1 MSAPVRFISSEVVW
15 CAVRQAVF
23 NHTPYF
29 VSHPVLDCDATFQN
43 WFKKMARAPR
53 SRRRSKPRA
62 TLAQR
67 WRGNFLTG
75 LVIVAPIALTIWLIW
90 SVITFI
96 DAKVVPLV
104 PGMYNPATYLGNDV
118 PGFGVIIFLL
128 FTAVVGYLTK
138 GLVGR
143 SVLRWGE
150 NVVERMPVIGGIYNG
165 IKQIAE
171 TILSQSGSSFKQAC
185 LIEYPR
191 KGIWAIAFVST
202 ETKGEVLHKLPDEAL
217 ISVFLPTTPNPT
229 SGFLLFVPRSEMIV
243 LDMDVEDAAKLIIS
257 AGLVTP
263 PTAAEKA
270 AGVRVANRRGEP
282 VRRSA

>member
-1 MSAPVRFISSEVVW
+1 
-15 CAVRQAVF
+15 
-23 NHTPYF
+23 
-29 VSHPVLDCDATFQN
+29 
-43 WFKKMARAPR
+43 MAKAPR
-53 SRRRSKPRA
+53 TRRRTKRRA
-62 TLAQR
+62 TVAQR

-75 LVIVAPIALTIWLIW
+75 LVIVAPIGLTIWLIW
-90 SVITFI
+90 TVITFI

-104 PGMYNPATYLGNDV
+104 PSGYNPGTYLGNDV

-128 FTAVVGYLTK
+128 FTAVIGWLTK

-143 SVLRWGE
+143 SILRWGE
-150 NVVERMPVIGGIYNG
+150 NLVERMPVIGGVYNG

-191 KGIWAIAFVST
+191 KGIWAVAFVST
-202 ETKGEVLHKLPDEAL
+202 ETKGEVSNRLPEEQL

-229 SGFLLFVPRSEMIV
+229 SGFLLFVPRAEMV
-243 LDMDVEDAAKLIIS
+243 MLDMDVEDAAKLIIS

-270 AGVRVANRRGEP
+270 AGVRVANRKGEP

>member
-1 MSAPVRFISSEVVW
+1 
-15 CAVRQAVF
+15 
-23 NHTPYF
+23 
-29 VSHPVLDCDATFQN
+29 
-43 WFKKMARAPR
+43 MARAPR